1 MDKTVTVRFY
11 DVYKRDP
18 KVPALRKALKDIYD
32 TGDAQSRQATLD
44 NGTIARL
51 ERLEITDDFV
61 TGEFTR
67 IQDTDFPSEVRRD
80 KVDPLGVNGM
90 LGHGIAF
97 RFCIAD
103 SILAIQYEPRILAPS
118 RINSYILAMQSDA
131 SYEFRPRLNRDN
143 WRRMAQRPLRK
154 LIVGVASPTDLAD
167 IEGAGASVAESFR
180 QMGDAYEAPSI
191 TIELGMGRRNGALGE
206 AAKEMAT
213 QIFNKFQNDEVDLR
227 KLRGVI
233 ETEEGIPNDEV
244 NLIEEILSQKDELNL
259 PHNNPSRSY
268 EIRKRWIARK
278 MQEHA

>member
-11 DVYKRDP
+11 DVYKRDR

-32 TGDAQSRQATLD
+32 TGNAQSRQATLD
-44 NGTIARL
+44 SGTIARL
-51 ERLEITDDFV
+51 ERLEITNDFV

-67 IQDTDFPSEVRRD
+67 IQDTNFPSEVRRD
-80 KVDPLGVNGM
+80 KVEPLGVNGM

-97 RFCIAD
+97 RFRISD
-103 SILAIQYEPRILAPS
+103 SVLAIQYEPRVLAPS
-118 RINSYILAMQSDA
+118 RINSYILAMQSEA
-131 SYEFRPRLNRDN
+131 SYEFRPRLNGDN

-154 LIVGVASPTDLAD
+154 LVIGVASPSDLAD
-167 IEGAGASVAESFR
+167 IEGAGASVAESLR

-206 AAKEMAT
+206 DVKKMAT
-213 QIFNKFQNDEVDLR
+213 QMFKKFLNDEVDLR

-244 NLIEEILSQKDELNL
+244 NLIEEVLAQKDELSL
-259 PHNNPSRSY
+259 PHNDPLASY
-268 EIRKRWIARK
+268 EIRKKWLARK
-278 MQEHA
+278 MREHA